1 MEKSAGRV
9 FYGNDSWD
17 HYIFVQQYP
26 AGACSVEVGLGL
38 SVHSHAPKYSGG
50 SGCEVRAGTSIS
62 TRRS

>member
-1 MEKSAGRV
+1 MEKSDGRV

-26 AGACSVEVGLGL
+26 AGACSVEVCLGL

-50 SGCEVRAGTSIS
+50 VAVR
-62 TRRS
+62 